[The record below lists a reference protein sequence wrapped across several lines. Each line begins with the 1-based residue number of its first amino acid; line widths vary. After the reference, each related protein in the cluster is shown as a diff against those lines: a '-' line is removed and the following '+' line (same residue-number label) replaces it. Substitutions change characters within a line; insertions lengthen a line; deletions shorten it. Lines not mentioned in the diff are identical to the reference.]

1 MDVKTNYL
9 KYDNMKVVTNM
20 FAPYDDKNIIKET
33 VRSEVVANWEDY
45 VDEFPVGHSP
55 PLVFLIILTL
65 LLLHRTTGSL
75 F

>member
-45 VDEFPVGHSP
+45 VDEFPVGLSISTP
-55 PLVFLIILTL
+55 F
-65 LLLHRTTGSL
+65 
-75 F
+75 FF